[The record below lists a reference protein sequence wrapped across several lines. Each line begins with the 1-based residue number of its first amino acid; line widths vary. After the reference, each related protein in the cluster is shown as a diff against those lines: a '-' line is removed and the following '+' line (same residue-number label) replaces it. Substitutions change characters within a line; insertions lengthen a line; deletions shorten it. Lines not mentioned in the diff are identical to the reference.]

1 MIWYLLG
8 DFIKYG
14 ITYPKKA
21 KEIANRTD
29 IALTETYLTLREL
42 QKKGLI
48 WRVGK
53 KYKYRYGLKEGQQLD
68 NLVQLYDNLT
78 FGQALPLH
86 LRIESQ
92 ELVELQNRIEL
103 NKGILLSEH
112 EERIKIQKL
121 STHIKFLSQE
131 EREEEISKCLFRILK
146 FYSKRGEYTTE
157 EEIMEFLK
165 REFGAIFS
173 TLYAAKT
180 PGEN

>member
-1 MIWYLLG
+1 MWYLLG

-14 ITYPKKA
+14 IAYPKKA
-21 KEIANRTD
+21 KEIANGID
-29 IALTETYLTLREL
+29 IALTETYLTLQEL

-68 NLVQLYDNLT
+68 NLVQLYDSLT
-78 FGQALPLH
+78 LEQALPLH

-92 ELVELQNRIEL
+92 ELVELQNRIDM

-112 EERIKIQKL
+112 EERIKLQKL
-121 STHIKFLSQE
+121 SSHIKLLSRE
-131 EREEEISKCLFRILK
+131 GREEEISKCVFRILQ
-146 FYSKRGEYTTE
+146 FYSERDEYTAE
-157 EEIMEFLK
+157 EEIMLFLK